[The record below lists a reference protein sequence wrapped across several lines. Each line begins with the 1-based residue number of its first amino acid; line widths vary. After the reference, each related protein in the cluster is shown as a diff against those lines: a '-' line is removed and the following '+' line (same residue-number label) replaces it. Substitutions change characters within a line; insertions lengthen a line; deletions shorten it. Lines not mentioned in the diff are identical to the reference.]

1 MTWSGDGC
9 LGGRRTGDL
18 YPGPWAG
25 VAVCCY
31 GSCGGYLHRQGLIGF
46 LFSLFLSVA
55 WVWRSLAII

>member
-1 MTWSGDGC
+1 M
-9 LGGRRTGDL
+9 GDL

-25 VAVCCY
+25 MAVCCC
-31 GSCGGYLHRQGLIGF
+31 GSCSGYLRRQGLIGF